1 MTGFLITL
9 AAIMGG
15 TIFFGFSYRKAK
27 SEKAKKKDFG
37 SVPGVV
43 LFWHANPFRHCIPYG
58 RIIKG
63 G

>member
-27 SEKAKKKDFG
+27 SEKAKKRILAVFLILFFFG
-37 SVPGVV
+37 MLT
-43 LFWHANPFRHCIPYG
+43 LFVTVSHM
-58 RIIKG
+58 G

>member
-27 SEKAKKKDFG
+27 SEKAKKVILVVFL
-37 SVPGVV
+37 V
-43 LFWHANPFRHCIPYG
+43 LFFFG
-58 RIIKG
+58 MIILFSYL
-63 G
+63 